1 MSHHFFNSKPPKAVE
16 PLTKSVKPPR
26 ATNAEKIFVQEHQ
39 SEISE
44 TLKSE
49 LSEWGLKPTEGN
61 FILSRTFKKAAY
73 MQLSDAEKARYEMEA
88 AEYNKK
94 IKHPPPTDHIFE

>member
-16 PLTKSVKPPR
+16 PLTKSGKPPC

-39 SEISE
+39 SKLSE

-49 LSEWGLKPTEGN
+49 PSEQGLKPMEGN
-61 FILSRTFKKAAY
+61 FILSRTIKEAAY
-73 MQLSDAEKARYEMEA
+73 MQLSDAEKAQYKMEA
-88 AEYNKK
+88 AEYNEK
-94 IKHPPPTDHIFE
+94 IKHPPPANHIFE

>member
-1 MSHHFFNSKPPKAVE
+1 MSRHFFNSKPPKAVE

-39 SEISE
+39 SELSE

-49 LSEWGLKPTEGN
+49 LSERGLKPTEGN
-61 FILSRTFKKAAY
+61 FILSRTIKKAAY

-88 AEYNKK
+88 AEYNEK
-94 IKHPPPTDHIFE
+94 IKHPSPTNHIFE